1 MKKIIYK
8 LLVAFIFSVFGT
20 LARLVF
26 SKNDLPIEELF
37 FSEDFWMNYIILF
50 GIGYVLL
57 GNMLWANAQKNKLK
71 KD

>member
-1 MKKIIYK
+1 MRKIVYK
-8 LLVAFIFSVFGT
+8 LLVGFIFSVFGT
-20 LARLVF
+20 LAKLVF

-37 FSEDFWMNYIILF
+37 FREDFWMNYIILL

-57 GNMLWANAQKNKLK
+57 GNILWVNAQKNKLK